1 MKLRVRRSAV
11 GARHVVPLQPRHHQY
26 ASAIIE
32 FAGGRRQIRE
42 KSGLAGFAKTRNWKV
57 IENTIVRIKPDWG
70 YLAPRARRRLV
81 PEAILSTASV
91 WI

>member
-11 GARHVVPLQPRHHQY
+11 GARHVVPLQPRHHQFV
-26 ASAIIE
+26 SAIIE
-32 FAGGRRQIRE
+32 FAGGRRQIRD

-81 PEAILSTASV
+81 P
-91 WI
+91 